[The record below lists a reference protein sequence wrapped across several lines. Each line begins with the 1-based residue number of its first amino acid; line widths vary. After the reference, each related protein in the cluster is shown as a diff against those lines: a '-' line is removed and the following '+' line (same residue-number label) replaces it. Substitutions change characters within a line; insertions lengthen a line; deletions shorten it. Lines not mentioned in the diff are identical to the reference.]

1 MLDDTYYQPP
11 EKPILMTSSQTQLQQ
26 AQRINI
32 VTAVADGL
40 LGLIK
45 IGVGS
50 VTASGAL
57 VADGIHSLADLFTD
71 LMVMVAMHFGRQAPD
86 KQHPYGHGRIETMA
100 SLALGFLLIAIA
112 AIIGWD
118 SIQAMFTPQ
127 HGAIG
132 YAALGVTIVA
142 LLVKEA
148 IFHWTIRIAREQRS
162 PLLEASAWH
171 SRSDSLSS
179 LIVLIGLVGS
189 LFGMHWLDPLAA
201 LLVSILVGRIGV
213 ETLWQAS
220 RELIDTTLS
229 DEEIESVCK
238 SALTVT
244 ELRDIHD
251 LRARHVGAMICLDVH
266 LLVDDDVS
274 ASEAHEIGNAAVN
287 AIRRDHPT
295 IRDITFHMDIEDD
308 HLSKHTA
315 QHLPLREEIKAALD
329 TAWQGLTWWPQC
341 QQMTLH
347 YQAHHQHAERRIDLD
362 LYLPCDVNF
371 DDAMLQQAYALTADL
386 PWRGQLNIWHAAV
399 LCMAQH
405 RSHHEE

>member
-1 MLDDTYYQPP
+1 MTLDTRTRTQ
-11 EKPILMTSSQTQLQQ
+11 LTAMTSSQTQHRQ

-32 VTAVADGL
+32 VTAIADAL

-45 IGVGS
+45 ISVGS

-57 VADGIHSLADLFTD
+57 IADGIHSLADLFTD

-100 SLALGFLLIAIA
+100 SLGLGFLLIAIA
-112 AIIGWD
+112 AIMGWD
-118 SIQAMFTPQ
+118 SIQAMFSPT

-148 IFHWTIRIAREQRS
+148 IFHWTIRAAREQRS

-179 LIVLIGLVGS
+179 LIVLVGLIGSALGV
-189 LFGMHWLDPLAA
+189 HWLDPLAA
-201 LLVSILVGRIGV
+201 LFVSILVGRIGAD
-213 ETLWQAS
+213 TLWQAS

-229 DEEIESVCK
+229 DEEIASVRR

-251 LRARHVGAMICLDVH
+251 LRARHVGATICLDVH
-266 LLVDDDVS
+266 LMVDDDLS
-274 ASEAHEIGNAAVN
+274 ASEAHEIGNAVVG

-295 IRDITFHMDIEDD
+295 IRDITFHVDTEDD
-308 HLSKHTA
+308 HLTKHAA
-315 QHLPLREEIKAALD
+315 QHLPLREEVKTALD
-329 TAWQGLTWWPQC
+329 DAWRDQAWWPHC
-341 QQMTLH
+341 QKMALH
-347 YQAHHQHAERRIDLD
+347 YQAHCDHTTRCIDLD
-362 LYLPCDVNF
+362 FYLP
-371 DDAMLQQAYALTADL
+371 DDIHVDSSALQQAYALTAHL
-386 PWRGQLNIWHAAV
+386 PWRGQLTVWHAAV
-399 LCMAQH
+399 PCQDQRAH
-405 RSHHEE
+405 TE

>member
-1 MLDDTYYQPP
+1 MLEDIRYSHP
-11 EKPILMTSSQTQLQQ
+11 EKPIAMTSSRTQLQQ

-32 VTAVADGL
+32 VTAVADSL
-40 LGLIK
+40 LGLVK

-50 VTASGAL
+50 LTASGAL

-112 AIIGWD
+112 VIIGWD
-118 SIQAMFTPQ
+118 SLQAMFVPQ

-132 YAALGVTIVA
+132 YAALGVTVLA

-148 IFHWTIRIAREQRS
+148 IFHWTLRTAREQRS
-162 PLLEASAWH
+162 QLLEASAWH

-179 LIVLIGLVGS
+179 LIVLIGLIGS
-189 LFGMHWLDPLAA
+189 LFGLHWLDPLAA
-201 LLVSILVGRIGV
+201 LLVSFLVGRIGA

-229 DEEIESVCK
+229 DDEIDSVRK
-238 SALTVT
+238 SALTVS

-266 LLVDDDVS
+266 LLVDDDLS
-274 ASEAHEIGNAAVN
+274 ASEAHEIGNAAVA

-295 IRDITFHMDIEDD
+295 IRDITFHVDVEDD
-308 HLSKHTA
+308 HLNKHAA
-315 QHLPLREEIKAALD
+315 QHLPLREEVKAALD
-329 TAWQGLTWWPQC
+329 KAWQDQSWWPHC
-341 QQMTLH
+341 QKMSLH
-347 YQAHHQHAERRIDLD
+347 YQAHRDHQTRHIDLD
-362 LYLPCDVNF
+362 LYLPCNVVF
-371 DDAMLQQAYALTADL
+371 DDATLQQAYSLTADL
-386 PWRGQLNIWHAAV
+386 PWRGELNIWHAAV
-399 LCMAQH
+399 PCTEKHLPA
-405 RSHHEE
+405 HEE